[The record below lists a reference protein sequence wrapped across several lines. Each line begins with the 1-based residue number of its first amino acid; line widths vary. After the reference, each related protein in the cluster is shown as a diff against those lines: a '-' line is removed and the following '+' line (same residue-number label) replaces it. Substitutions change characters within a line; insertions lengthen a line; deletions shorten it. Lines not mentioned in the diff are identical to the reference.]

1 MIYKIDR
8 NTPFLNNGKTICL
21 AIMLILWKRNSA
33 LWKITWSLRNN
44 LEKNINPLSLWGTME
59 RLAMHCSQ
67 LYQSGCVIWPSQN
80 YGRDSQL
87 VQPPIIL
94 IVFNVYFTNVFD
106 FEQENNCPILYVLF
120 QIWHD
125 PSVIRNQESL
135 VICIY

>member
-1 MIYKIDR
+1 
-8 NTPFLNNGKTICL
+8 
-21 AIMLILWKRNSA
+21 
-33 LWKITWSLRNN
+33 
-44 LEKNINPLSLWGTME
+44 ME
-59 RLAMHCSQ
+59 RLAVHCSQ
-67 LYQSGCVIWPSQN
+67 LYQSGCVFCPSQN

-135 VICIY
+135 VICIIIMLSLFKYRVIATKRNGRIVRFTDKTPSEKKPV